1 MEDFFE
7 RIDVKSS
14 LSEIAREMCLKCGI
28 NDYISSQIVEVGYE
42 DFNFILETKEQK
54 YFVKIFNK
62 DRTREDCSNYMD
74 RINLSNTIDINT
86 PKTMFFDTIRI
97 DNKDL
102 KFVIFEYINGK
113 SFLDLEQIP
122 NETEIKEIIRQMAN
136 MHKTKLDSKFIY
148 DMWTITNFTNEFNQ
162 KSQLLD
168 KEYYDKF
175 SELSDK
181 LQNVDIS
188 KLPHSFVHGDI
199 ISSNVIKDNNNKLW
213 IIDFAVSNYLPRIID
228 LVVTGDN
235 LCLDSESKEN
245 TIKNFKIIISEYE
258 KYNKL
263 TDYEKEILPL
273 FYDIGNAMG
282 ILQINYLKNNEGFS
296 KEDKYWLNISQ
307 KGLEYSDYEFW
318 TEVLYDNRIHNNG
331 QLFQP
336 PFLDKENY
344 FYK

>member
-1 MEDFFE
+1 MENFFE
-7 RIDVKSS
+7 RIDVNAS
-14 LSEIAREMCLKCGI
+14 LNEIAREMCLKCGI

-318 TEVLYDNRIHNNG
+318 TEVLYDKKI
-331 QLFQP
+331 
-336 PFLDKENY
+336 
-344 FYK
+344 